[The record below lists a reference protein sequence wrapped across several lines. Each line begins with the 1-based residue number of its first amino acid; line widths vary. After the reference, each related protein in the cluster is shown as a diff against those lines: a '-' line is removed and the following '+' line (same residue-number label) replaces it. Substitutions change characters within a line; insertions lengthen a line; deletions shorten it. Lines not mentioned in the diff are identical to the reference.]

1 VLRLHHFF
9 FANVAGLF
17 LATLAISSIVSYYTL
32 KSFVIQENQLQLE
45 QSITLIQMQPYH
57 ISDLDRIAAN
67 THASIQDRVT
77 FVAEDGTVLAD
88 SNSDK
93 FEMENHADRYEIMQ
107 ARQKGLGVD
116 TRYSATLHIH
126 YLYVAKKILVDDHVI
141 YLRLATPLNTIMS
154 NFYTLW
160 SRLIIIFV
168 LFMGI
173 GLFAAYKM
181 SKRVRYDIEQIVK
194 YLEEISNKNYKAVIK
209 TEYFKEFLHIALNLK
224 DLAKKLATRD
234 KQKRKYTAKLRL
246 VNKQR
251 NDILS
256 AISHEFKNPIASIM
270 GYADT
275 LLDDPNVNPKIR
287 VRFLQKILSN
297 ARKITYMIDRLAL
310 SVKLENNDLKIN
322 PTRFNLVDLIQ
333 DVTLNLA
340 TKYRDREINFDGE
353 ECIVYA
359 DKDMLDN
366 VLTNLIDNALK
377 YSEEDV
383 TVSLSDGKLM
393 VVDKGMGIS
402 EGELDK
408 VASKFYRV
416 DKNTWDNSMGLGL
429 AIVNYILK
437 LHDTKLII
445 ESKVGEGSR
454 FGFSVK
460 KMMKQADKNHG

>member
-1 VLRLHHFF
+1 MLKLHHFF
-9 FANVAGLF
+9 FANIVGLF
-17 LATLAISSIVSYYTL
+17 LATLTISSIVSYYTL
-32 KSFVIQENQLQLE
+32 KTFVITENQKQLE
-45 QSITLIQMQPYH
+45 QSITLLQLQPYRL
-57 ISDLDRIAAN
+57 SDLDRIAAN
-67 THASIQDRVT
+67 AHAAIQDRVT

-88 SNSDK
+88 SNTDK
-93 FEMENHADRYEIMQ
+93 FAMENHADRYEIMQ
-107 ARQKGLGVD
+107 ARRDGLGAD
-116 TRYSATLHIH
+116 TRYSATTHIH
-126 YLYVAKKILVDDHVI
+126 YLYVAKKILVDDRAI
-141 YLRLATPLNTIMS
+141 YLRLATPLHTVMS

-160 SRLIIIFV
+160 YRLIVIFV
-168 LFMGI
+168 IFMVI
-173 GLFAAYKM
+173 GLIAAYQM
-181 SKRVRYDIEQIVK
+181 SNRVRYDIAQITK

-209 TEYFKEFLHIALNLK
+209 TRYFNEFLHIALNLK

-275 LLDDPNVNPKIR
+275 ILDDPEINPKIR
-287 VRFLQKILSN
+287 DRFLEKILAN

-310 SVKLENNDLKIN
+310 SVKLENNDLTIH
-322 PTRFNLVDLIQ
+322 PMLFNLADLIQ
-333 DVTLNLA
+333 DVTLNLSK
-340 TKYRDREINFDGE
+340 KYRDREIHFSGE
-353 ECIVYA
+353 TCMVYA

-383 TVSLSDGKLM
+383 TVSISKGTLM
-393 VVDKGMGIS
+393 VIDKGMGIS
-402 EGELDK
+402 ENELDK

-429 AIVNYILK
+429 AIVGYILN
-437 LHDTKLII
+437 LHQTKLII
-445 ESKVGEGSR
+445 ESKVGEGSK
-454 FGFSVK
+454 FGFSL
-460 KMMKQADKNHG
+460 KNMLKEA

>member
-1 VLRLHHFF
+1 M
-9 FANVAGLF
+9 
-17 LATLAISSIVSYYTL
+17 ATLVISSIISYYTL
-32 KSFVIQENQLQLE
+32 KAFVIEENTEQLE
-45 QSITLIQMQPYH
+45 QSIVLIQMQSYA
-57 ISDLDRIAAN
+57 ISDLDRIALN
-67 THASIQDRVT
+67 THAAIQDRVT
-77 FVAEDGTVLAD
+77 FVSEGGTVLAD

-93 FEMENHADRYEIMQ
+93 FSMENHANRFEIMQ
-107 ARQKGLGVD
+107 ARRDGFGVD
-116 TRYSATLHIH
+116 NRYSVTTHVH

-160 SRLIIIFV
+160 SRLIIIFII
-168 LFMGI
+168 FMAI
-173 GLFAAYKM
+173 GLMAAYQM

-194 YLEEISNKNYKAVIK
+194 YLDEISNKNYKAVIK

-256 AISHEFKNPIASIM
+256 AISHEFKNPLASIM

-275 LLDDPNVNPKIR
+275 LLDDPAVNPKIR
-287 VRFLQKILSN
+287 VRFLDKILSN
-297 ARKITYMIDRLAL
+297 AKKIAYMIDRLAL
-310 SVKLENNDLKIN
+310 SVKLENNDLSIHPMK
-322 PTRFNLVDLIQ
+322 FNLVDLIQ
-333 DVTLNLA
+333 DVILNLS
-340 TKYRDREINFDGE
+340 TKYRDREIHFRGE
-353 ECIVYA
+353 ECMVFA

-366 VLTNLIDNALK
+366 VLTNLVDNALK
-377 YSEEDV
+377 YSDDDV
-383 TVSLSDGKLM
+383 TISLMDNKLM

-402 EGELDK
+402 ESDIDK

-416 DKNTWDNSMGLGL
+416 HKNTWDNSMGLGL
-429 AIVNYILK
+429 AIVSYVLK
-437 LHDTKLII
+437 LHDSSLII
-445 ESKVGEGSR
+445 ESKVGEGSL

-460 KMMKQADKNHG
+460 KMVKGTCK

>member
-1 VLRLHHFF
+1 MLKLHHFF
-9 FANVAGLF
+9 FANVVGLF
-17 LATLAISSIVSYYTL
+17 LATLLISSVVSYYTL
-32 KSFVIQENQLQLE
+32 KSFVIAENKEVLERSIALMQLQ
-45 QSITLIQMQPYH
+45 SFRY
-57 ISDLDRIAAN
+57 SDLDRIAAN
-67 THASIQDRVT
+67 TNAAIQDRVT

-88 SNSDK
+88 SDSDK
-93 FEMENHADRYEIMQ
+93 FLMENHANRYEIMQ
-107 ARQKGLGVD
+107 ARRDGQGAD
-116 TRYSATLHIH
+116 TRYSRTMHMH
-126 YLYVAKKILVDDHVI
+126 YLYVAKKILVDDQVI
-141 YLRLATPLNTIMS
+141 YLRLATPLHTIMS

-160 SRLIIIFV
+160 SRLIVIFV
-168 LFMGI
+168 FFMAI
-173 GLFAAYKM
+173 GLALSYRM

-194 YLEEISNKNYKAVIK
+194 YLEDISNKKYKAVIK
-209 TEYFKEFLHIALNLK
+209 TRYFSEFLHIALNLK
-224 DLAKKLATRD
+224 ELAKKLATRD

-287 VRFLQKILSN
+287 TRFLEKILSN
-297 ARKITYMIDRLAL
+297 ARKITHMIDRLAL
-310 SVKLENNDLKIN
+310 SVKLENNDLRIH
-322 PTRFNLVDLIQ
+322 PMRFNLVDLIQ
-333 DVTLNLA
+333 DVILNLS
-340 TKYRDREINFDGE
+340 TKYRDREINFVGE
-353 ECIVYA
+353 ECMVYA
-359 DKDMLDN
+359 DREMLDN

-383 TVSLSDGKLM
+383 TVSIADEKLM
-393 VVDKGMGIS
+393 VIDKGMGIS
-402 EGELDK
+402 ESELDK

-429 AIVNYILK
+429 AIVGYILQ

-454 FGFSVK
+454 FGFALT
-460 KMMKQADKNHG
+460 KMMQ